1 MKYSLVI
8 IFLFSNFLCFSFDDI
23 KSLEDDFLIFD
34 NQLNTYVPLVD
45 PINTQKNISFFLS
58 KGDANT
64 TLKIISGTDLSIFLD
79 NKFYRNIPKGDT
91 FLILVNK
98 FLKHSQG
105 FVTISSLEKLSNSSI
120 FCYDSKKFI
129 KTLAVKEDVFSFSDI
144 IKLKKNANQKYI
156 IGLIFCILCFV
167 LAKMFFPEVLIT
179 VFPAALSSN
188 NNRSYGQSS
197 SKIQLHQ
204 NEVIVQLSLVVTLLL
219 IGSWVFLDKQY
230 MSYIQNPTL
239 NAIFS
244 LAFFFIVLLLIKI
257 LLHLL
262 FNTIFKTAQLSKTL
276 VIEHA
281 YLILFFVLILV
292 PFLFLLFSPYFNL
305 NFLNNKML
313 FTFKLLLFILL
324 FAREIFVS
332 YKIIGFRK
340 KYLFAYICI
349 CDIFPFIYLLKITQD
364 FSIL

>member
-1 MKYSLVI
+1 MKFSI
-8 IFLFSNFLCFSFDDI
+8 TIALFFSYFLCFSTDDI

-34 NQLNTYVPLVD
+34 EELNLYVPLVD

-58 KGDANT
+58 KSDIST

-79 NKFYRNIPKGDT
+79 NKFYANIPKGDT
-91 FLILVNK
+91 FVIPVNQ
-98 FLKHSQG
+98 FLKQSQG

-120 FCYDSKKFI
+120 FCYNGNKYKK
-129 KTLAVKEDVFSFSDI
+129 TEAVKESIFSFSDI
-144 IKLKKNANQKYI
+144 LKLKKNANQKYI

-167 LAKMFFPEVLIT
+167 LAKMFFPEVLVN
-179 VFPAALSSN
+179 VFPANSSN
-188 NNRSYGQSS
+188 NNRSYGQTS

-204 NEVIVQLSLVVTLLL
+204 NEVIVQLSLVATLLL

-230 MSYIQNPTL
+230 MNYVQNPTL
-239 NAIFS
+239 NAVFS
-244 LAFFFIVLLLIKI
+244 LAFFFIILLLIKI
-257 LLHLL
+257 VLHLL
-262 FNTIFKTAQLSKTL
+262 FNTIFKTALLSKTL

-305 NFLNNKML
+305 NFLNSKML
-313 FTFKLLLFILL
+313 LTFKLLLFILL
-324 FAREIFVS
+324 FAREIYVS